1 MAILRIDSGETA
13 ALTLHGGV
21 GDAARGDAKPRK
33 WLNGRTEQGWALTRS
48 EHARRVS
55 RFVELTRPYHD
66 RLFRIAITICGDR
79 DLAADLTQEALVRA
93 FKAFDR
99 FDEDRPVLPW
109 LTRIVRNVHLDTFK
123 TGRAKHEVRMNSER
137 EAQPFASVPTA
148 TPNPQQLVER
158 REMQRVIAEE
168 LEKLDPTHR
177 LVINL
182 CELDGLSYQEAAEAM
197 DVPIGTVRSRLARA
211 RDALRQR
218 VMKRLSQG

>member
-1 MAILRIDSGETA
+1 M
-13 ALTLHGGV
+13 
-21 GDAARGDAKPRK
+21 
-33 WLNGRTEQGWALTRS
+33 TRS

-123 TGRAKHEVRMNSER
+123 TGRAKHEVRVNADR
-137 EAQPFASVPTA
+137 EVQPFASVASSMPD
-148 TPNPQQLVER
+148 PQQVAER
-158 REMQRVIAEE
+158 REMQRLVSEE
-168 LEKLDPTHR
+168 LGKLDPAHQ

-182 CELDGLSYQEAAEAM
+182 CELEGLSYQEAADAM
-197 DVPIGTVRSRLARA
+197 EVPIGTVRSRLARA

-218 VMKRLSQG
+218 MMRRLAHG